1 MQNGKPVVILVH
13 PKAIERDAILTQF
26 ETWTAGSLNFVQ
38 VGSAPEALGAIE
50 DLKENPDLGDDPNN
64 WLMACV
70 TVGSLGDFS
79 GEVHVNSITENY
91 QNVIKAIIAGSE
103 EVSVPDGYRRL
114 VIDADTLDRQFK
126 GMFESWESSDPWVY
140 LEGSRDA
147 RMARAYQ
154 DMLYRSGTRFTF
166 NETGSPNIVVK
177 VKGEGLGENPT
188 AGQLY
193 AKICQFP
200 ESERKPQQYA
210 YDLVV
215 VGAGPS
221 GLAAALSAGLLELHT
236 LVLESYVLG
245 GTAATSINL
254 IENYMGFPHGL
265 SGNRLARLVLHQ
277 IKNQEIDGIDWS
289 PLLRAHSLRREG
301 DGRYSISLDPEG
313 NEFASAGVVILACGQ
328 SPGRL
333 KMEDDSDEQFQ
344 GNIHHIA
351 LRSHKE
357 RERKKD
363 IVIVGGG
370 DSAGEAAL
378 MFSARGEA
386 RSVTLVS
393 RDPFRQYMNPRL
405 MRKVNASRVVT
416 REEYEVARFIG
427 DDGSILKKVEI
438 KKKNEKGEVVDTR
451 EVEASS
457 AYILIG
463 GTPETGWLKSSGVC
477 RDQHDRIPTDVHLPS
492 DVRNSFQRKYGREV
506 CTFETNLP
514 GVFAVGDV
522 RSKSFRRVAQAAGQG
537 AAVIASVEEYLR
549 KEGGRVLS
557 LSLSPAHRLFGPGEE
572 R

>member
-13 PKAIERDAILTQF
+13 PKAIERDAILAQF

-38 VGSAPEALGAIE
+38 VGSADEALGAID
-50 DLKENPDLGDDPNN
+50 DLKEIPDLGDDPNN

-70 TVGSLGDFS
+70 TVRSMGDFS
-79 GEVHVNSITENY
+79 GEAHVNTITENH
-91 QNVIKAIIAGSE
+91 QNAIKAFITGSE
-103 EVSVPDGYRRL
+103 DAPVPDGYRRL

-126 GMFESWESSDPWVY
+126 GMFEAWEPADPWVY
-140 LEGSRDA
+140 LEGSREA
-147 RMARAYQ
+147 RIAREYQ
-154 DMLYRSGTRFTF
+154 DMLYRSGARFTF

-177 VKGEGLGENPT
+177 VKGEELGENPL

-200 ESERKPQQYA
+200 KSERKPQQYA

-254 IENYMGFPHGL
+254 IENYMGFPYGL

-277 IKNQEIDGIDWS
+277 IKNQGIDGIDWM

-301 DGRYSISLDPEG
+301 DGRYRISLDPKGDESI
-313 NEFASAGVVILACGQ
+313 SAGVVILACGR

-333 KMEDDSDEQFQ
+333 KIEDDSERKFR
-344 GNIHHIA
+344 GSIHHIA

-357 RERKKD
+357 RERRKD

-370 DSAGEAAL
+370 DSGGEAAL

-405 MRKVNASRVVT
+405 VRKVNASRVVT

-427 DDGSILKKVEI
+427 DDGPILEKVEI
-438 KKKNEKGEVVDTR
+438 KKKNKKGDVVDTR
-451 EVEASS
+451 EVKATS

-463 GTPETGWLKSSGVC
+463 GTPETEWLGSSGIC
-477 RDQHDRIPTDVHLPS
+477 LDEHGRIPTDVHLPGG
-492 DVRNSFQRKYGREV
+492 VRSSFQKKYGREV

-549 KEGGRVLS
+549 KEGGKVLTS
-557 LSLSPAHRLFGPGEE
+557 SMSPAYRVYGPVEE
-572 R
+572 L